1 MNGAAGMRW
10 DGEGALP
17 GDWVDGDG
25 DEAALPGLKAAAH
38 PARSSAVEGKGC
50 GRHAPPALHTLHRE
64 GLALPLQGREPPTT
78 APARRRHTSYRAILA
93 LCALA
98 VCLATGLAGCSE
110 AVIAPRTSAALP
122 VLPLPAPLA
131 AYTIFVTDLS
141 TGNVAELGKHTYHIG
156 RSVHGLG
163 LSSDGRTLYVTDI
176 SANRLAGYALHGAA
190 LEFTDGAPVG
200 SQPVHMVNTRDG
212 KTIFVTDF
220 SGAAITVLDAA
231 TWAARGTIGV
241 PAGPHGIVLSP
252 DGRWAYVACSGGA
265 AIAVLD
271 TASATLA
278 ATIALPTGAQ
288 PYGIAT
294 SRDGRYIY
302 ASDNFTGRL
311 FVIDT
316 ATRAVLPPIQVGLR
330 PALIARS
337 PDGATLYVA
346 NGGSH
351 SVSVLDLAHDPA
363 QPSLRKTVPVDG
375 YPHGLAVT
383 ADGRYVVVANTIGQ
397 SLSVL
402 DAASDR
408 VIATIPAEKYP
419 NDVLIVP

>member
-1 MNGAAGMRW
+1 MNGATCARLI
-10 DGEGALP
+10 GET
-17 GDWVDGDG
+17 
-25 DEAALPGLKAAAH
+25 AH
-38 PARSSAVEGKGC
+38 G
-50 GRHAPPALHTLHRE
+50 
-64 GLALPLQGREPPTT
+64 
-78 APARRRHTSYRAILA
+78 APARRVRPSYRTILA
-93 LCALA
+93 LCVIAA
-98 VCLATGLAGCSE
+98 CLAGCRD
-110 AVIAPRTSAALP
+110 AAIATGTPAALP

-141 TGNVAELGKHTYHIG
+141 TGNVAELGKHTYHIA

-176 SANRLAGYALHGAA
+176 SDNRLAGYALHGVALGAA
-190 LEFTDGAPVG
+190 HVVSVG
-200 SQPVHMVNTRDG
+200 SQPVHMANTRDG

-220 SGAAITVLDAA
+220 SGAAVTVLDAA
-231 TWAARGTIGV
+231 TWTTRATIGV

-265 AIAVLD
+265 AIAVLA

-311 FVIDT
+311 FVVDT
-316 ATRAVLPPIQVGLR
+316 ATRAVVRSIQVELR
-330 PALIARS
+330 PALIARA

-351 SVSVLDLAHDPA
+351 SVSVLDLARDPA
-363 QPSLRKTVPVDG
+363 RPTLRTNVPVDG

-383 ADGRYVVVANTIGQ
+383 PDGRYVVVANTIGQ

-419 NDVLIVP
+419 NDVLITP